1 MVNEATMLAAVF
13 EGQGQ
18 LALKQVPVPRLAQPE
33 DVLLQVE
40 GAGICGTDVHILE
53 VPPGHPATPGAVL
66 GHEYVARVLEVG
78 EGVVHLRPGDRV
90 VVAPNLYCGLCPAC
104 QEGRPNQCA
113 DFTTL
118 GIYLNG
124 GFARYNVA
132 PERALHRIA
141 DRVPLEDAVFT
152 ELLSCVVG
160 GTSKVKVQPGEKVA
174 ILGAGPVGL
183 MFALFFRAA
192 GAGQVILSDVAPFR
206 LELARRAGFDTVN
219 AREQDTVAA
228 IREAT
233 GGGADVVVDAVGSL
247 FAQAVE
253 VAAVGGRIVL
263 FGMNQQARPQVSQYD
278 ITRKDLTVYGSFI
291 GINTFPQTIKLLESG
306 VLKPSVFLTHKLP
319 LAEIEKGLDAMR
331 AGEAIKVL
339 IVP

>member
-1 MVNEATMLAAVF
+1 MTAKKTMLAAVF
-13 EGQGQ
+13 EGQGK
-18 LALKQVPVPRLAQPE
+18 LSLKKVAVPGIATPE

-53 VPPGHPATPGAVL
+53 VPPGHPATPGAIL

-78 EGVVHLRPGDRV
+78 EAVTHFKPGDRV

-104 QEGRPNQCA
+104 QQGRPNQCA

-124 GFARYNVA
+124 GFAKYNVA
-132 PERALHRIA
+132 PERALHKIA
-141 DRVPLEDAVFT
+141 DSVPIEDAVFT

-160 GTSKVKVQPGEKVA
+160 GTSRVKLQPGESVA

-183 MFALFFRAA
+183 MFAVFFKAA
-192 GAGQVILSDVAPFR
+192 GAGRIILSDIAPYR
-206 LELARRAGFDTVN
+206 LKLAQDAGFDTVN
-219 AREQDTVAA
+219 AKEKDSTAY
-228 IREAT
+228 IRERT
-233 GGGADVVVDAVGSL
+233 SGGADVVVDAVGAL
-247 FAQAVE
+247 FSQAID
-253 VAAVGGRIVL
+253 VAAVGGRVVL
-263 FGMNQQARPQVSQYD
+263 FGMNQTAKPAVSQYD

-291 GINTFPQTIKLLESG
+291 GINTFPTTIKMLESG

-319 LAEIEKGLDAMR
+319 LAEIEKGFAAMR
-331 AGEAIKVL
+331 AGQAIKVL
-339 IVP
+339 ILP